1 MPLTTLDEKAAL
13 ILIDLQ
19 KGIVAMAPSGAEVVE
34 RAATLAQA
42 FRDRGLPVVLVN
54 VTDPAPKRT
63 DAQRPAMTL
72 SADWSELVP
81 ELAQQP
87 SDILIT
93 KHSYGAFIGT
103 GLDEILRGRG
113 VTQVFIAG
121 ISTTVGVESTAR
133 SAFDFGYNVVLM
145 ADAMAD
151 RDPDAHTY
159 SVAKIFPRLAEVDT
173 TEHVLTK
180 LCRRP

>member
-1 MPLTTLDEKAAL
+1 MPLTKLDEKAAL

-19 KGIVAMAPSGAEVVE
+19 KGIVGMAPSGAEVVG
-34 RAATLAQA
+34 RAAELAKA
-42 FRDRGLPVVLVN
+42 FRERGLPVVLVN
-54 VTDPAPKRT
+54 VADPAVKRT
-63 DAQRPAMTL
+63 DAQRPNMQL
-72 SADWSELVP
+72 PPDWTELVP
-81 ELAQQP
+81 KLEQQP

-133 SAFDFGYNVVLM
+133 SAFDFGYNVVLV

-151 RDPDAHTY
+151 RDPEAHAY
-159 SVAKIFPRLAEVDT
+159 SVTKIFPRLAEVDT
-173 TEHVLTK
+173 TENVLK
-180 LCRRP
+180 MLRG